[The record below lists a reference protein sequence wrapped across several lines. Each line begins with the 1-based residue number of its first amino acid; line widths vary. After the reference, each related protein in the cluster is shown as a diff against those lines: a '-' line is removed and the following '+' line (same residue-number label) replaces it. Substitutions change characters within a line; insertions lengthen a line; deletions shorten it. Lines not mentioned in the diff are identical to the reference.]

1 MCMNIRSILSG
12 ISKYKS
18 ALDKLSQE
26 TDAGKLYLYTDCI
39 WSWLRYGCVLNHY
52 TEGGYYLR
60 KKFER
65 KKIVTYRR
73 WKQILKYNNQEYVHL
88 LGNKIDFC
96 KHFSNYIGRDY
107 LSSMEMTKKEFL
119 SFLERYGKIFV
130 KPVDGL
136 EGKGVKAISFG
147 ADEQNEQYFKD
158 LKGGSYILEEP
169 VVQHHEMV
177 FGNKS
182 VNTIRAYTVFDK
194 KLNKG
199 FCIATTLRVG
209 VGDSIIDN
217 SHAGGL
223 SYEIDIDTGI
233 IDSRGWGHQNAG
245 GLYHPNTEICMLG
258 RKIPHWNEVISL
270 CKKAASL
277 IPEVSFIGWD
287 VAITDKGPILIE
299 GNHDPD
305 IDVMEFVGRFGYYN
319 TIMSHLK

>member
-1 MCMNIRSILSG
+1 MNIKSFFNGVR
-12 ISKYKS
+12 KYCA
-18 ALDKLSQE
+18 ALNKLSEE
-26 TDAGKLYLYTDCI
+26 TNASKWYLYTDCL

-52 TEGGYYLR
+52 TEGEYYRR
-60 KKFER
+60 KSFER
-65 KKIVTYRR
+65 KSIVTYRR
-73 WKQILKYNNQEYVHL
+73 WKIILKHNNKEYEHF

-96 KHFSNYIGRDY
+96 KYFHSYIGRNY
-107 LSSMEMTKKEFL
+107 LSSTEMTKEDFL
-119 SFLERYGKIFV
+119 SFLKRYNRVFV

-136 EGKGVKAISFG
+136 EGKGVKAISYG
-147 ADEQNEQYFKD
+147 SNDENEQFFED
-158 LKGGSYILEEP
+158 LKKGAFILEEP

-194 KLNKG
+194 KLKKG
-199 FCIATTLRVG
+199 VCIATTLRAG

-223 SYEIDIDTGI
+223 SYEIDIDTGV

-245 GLYHPNTEICMLG
+245 GIYHPNTEICMLG
-258 RKIPHWNEVISL
+258 MKIPYWNKVIDL
-270 CKKAASL
+270 CQNAASL
-277 IPEVSFIGWD
+277 IPEVAFIGWD
-287 VAITDKGPILIE
+287 VAITENGPILIE

-305 IDVMEFVGRFGYYN
+305 IDVMEFVGKFGYYY